1 MPNWCYTN
9 IEVRGKTDVVKK
21 LVEMVKSE
29 KDEEGKA
36 TDFDFN
42 KIVPQPKTYEE
53 CPPEYRIDSE
63 EDARKE
69 HLSWDEEKERNWF
82 NWYKW
87 NCDNWGTKWG
97 ACDAN
102 TDLIT
107 LEKPIG
113 KTAVIN
119 IYLSTAWSPALP
131 VYRKLQEM
139 YPELEIKV
147 DFADEG
153 GGFVGRLR
161 PDGEEE
167 EYGSSDPEFKE
178 VCDSVGCEYLYE
190 DMEEDED
197 EDSEGWEKDYE
208 WEN

>member
-1 MPNWCYTN
+1 MPNWVYTN
-9 IEVRGKTDVVKK
+9 IEVRGKTEVVRH
-21 LVEMVKSE
+21 LVEMVSSE

-42 KIVPQPKTYEE
+42 KIIPQPKTYEE

-63 EDARKE
+63 EDAKKE
-69 HLSWDEEKERNWF
+69 HIAWDKESERNWF

-87 NCDNWGTKWG
+87 NIDNWGTKWG
-97 ACDAN
+97 ACDTCAGK
-102 TDLIT
+102 II
-107 LEKPIG
+107 LERPMGSTSI
-113 KTAVIN
+113 VN
-119 IYLSTAWSPALP
+119 ISLQTAWSPALP

-139 YPELEIKV
+139 FPELEIKV

-153 GGFVGRLR
+153 GGFIGRLTL
-161 PDGEEE
+161 DGEEE
-167 EYGSSDPEFKE
+167 EYGISDPEGKE

-190 DMEEDED
+190 DMEDE
-197 EDSEGWEKDYE
+197 EDSEDWEKDYE